1 MKLIDNL
8 SEKLV
13 DDLRVTMQRDSRVSI
28 AAACFSVYA
37 YEELKAQLENI
48 DELRFLFTSP
58 TFLQEKTAKARRE
71 FYIPRRN
78 REKALHGSE
87 FEIRLRNDFSQKA
100 ISRECADWIR
110 RKVCFKSN
118 QTAEGIPNFMTIDS
132 AAPVTYAPVNGFTRA
147 DLGCERGNSLF
158 TMINRIDAP
167 QSTQYLELFNTIW
180 NDKQRL
186 QDVTDTVL
194 ESITTAYQENSPE
207 FLYFFALYNIFGDFL
222 EHVSEDDLPSDA
234 NGFKESIV
242 WNKLY
247 TFQKD
252 AALAIISKLEQF
264 NGCILA
270 DSVGLG
276 KTFTALAVIKYYE
289 NRNLR
294 VLVLCPKK
302 LSDNWITYKAN
313 YRNNPLAGDRLRYD
327 VLYHTD
333 LSREQGFSGETDLS
347 KLNWAAYD
355 LVVIDESHN
364 FRNGGDVDDDGK
376 SNRYTKLMNKVIRP
390 GARTRVLMLSAT
402 PVNNRFYDLR
412 NQLALAYEGN
422 SSAWKD
428 KLDTNRSVEEIFRS
442 AQKQFNAWSKLAP
455 SQRTTEQLMRM
466 LDFDFFEILDAVTI
480 ARSRQHIEKYYN
492 IEEIGNFPT
501 RLPPVT
507 KQPPL
512 TDLNNAITYD
522 EIYELIL
529 SLTLSIYTPSNYILP
544 SRLKKYADLNH
555 EGKNS
560 LTQAGRE
567 EGIRR
572 LMSINLLKRLESSV
586 HSFRLTLQ
594 RIRDMIA
601 ATLDTIHTYDPHKI
615 IELKDL
621 TGAADFD
628 ADDMESD
635 LFTVG
640 RKVKIALEDMDYLTW
655 QRDLQTD
662 FETLQLLLGMVADI
676 TPGHDSKLQTLLQTL
691 AEKQRE
697 PLNKDN
703 RKVLIFTAFSDT
715 AQYLY
720 EQVGAYMLRSFG
732 LHTALVTGSVEGRST
747 VPKFKADLNNVLT
760 CFSPVSKD
768 RAALMPDGP
777 DIDILIATDCISEGQ
792 NLQDCDCVINYDIHW
807 NPVRLVQRFGRIDRI
822 GSRNV
827 VIQMINFWPD
837 VQLDAYIDLRARVET
852 RMKALV
858 LSSTGDDNPLSPE
871 EKGDLEYRREQ
882 LQRLRTEVVDLE
894 DMRGGVSITDLG
906 LNEFRMELLEYAKHH
921 PELETC
927 PGGISAVAAAT
938 PDAPPGVVF
947 VLKNVHNEVNIND
960 RNRLHPYYLVY
971 LDADGVTLHSHL
983 CPKDI
988 LDAMRQLCRGQ
999 KQPDKALC
1007 RAFNAE
1013 TDDGRKMQK
1022 YSDLL
1027 EDAVLSIVDAKA
1039 DSDLD
1044 SLFRA
1049 GGTTALLDKVS
1060 GLDDF
1065 ELICF
1070 VVVREGASC

>member
-71 FYIPRRN
+71 FYIPPRN

-132 AAPVTYAPVNGFTRA
+132 AEPVTYAPVNGFTRA

-492 IEEIGNFPT
+492 IKEIGNFPT

-512 TDLNNAITYD
+512 TDLDNAITYD

-615 IELKDL
+615 IELKEL

-635 LFTVG
+635 LLTVG

-732 LHTALVTGSVEGRST
+732 LHTALVTGSVEGRCT

-768 RAALMPDGP
+768 RAALMPNGP

-971 LDADGVTLHSHL
+971 LDEDGVTLHSHL

-1007 RAFNAE
+1007 RVFNAE

-1027 EDAVLSIVDAKA
+1027 EDAVLSIVDAKT

-1070 VVVREGASC
+1070 IVVREGASC

>member
-132 AAPVTYAPVNGFTRA
+132 AEPVTYAPINGFTRA

-760 CFSPVSKD
+760 CFSPISKD

-971 LDADGVTLHSHL
+971 LDEDGVTLHSHL

>member
-48 DELRFLFTSP
+48 DELRFLFTYP

-132 AAPVTYAPVNGFTRA
+132 AEPVTYAPINGFTRA

-222 EHVSEDDLPSDA
+222 EHVSEDDLPSDT

-760 CFSPVSKD
+760 CFSPISKD

-971 LDADGVTLHSHL
+971 LDEDGVTLHSHL

>member
-13 DDLRVTMQRDSRVSI
+13 DDLRVTMQHDSRVSI

-132 AAPVTYAPVNGFTRA
+132 AEPVTYAPVNGFTRA

-180 NDKQRL
+180 NDRQRL

-222 EHVSEDDLPSDA
+222 EHVSEDDLPSDT

-655 QRDLQTD
+655 QRDLQAD

-971 LDADGVTLHSHL
+971 LDENGVTLHSHL

-1070 VVVREGASC
+1070 IVVREGASC

>member
-132 AAPVTYAPVNGFTRA
+132 AEPVTYAPVNGFTRA

-222 EHVSEDDLPSDA
+222 EHVSEDDLPSDT

-615 IELKDL
+615 IELKEL

-760 CFSPVSKD
+760 CFSPISKD

-971 LDADGVTLHSHL
+971 LDEDGVTLHSHL